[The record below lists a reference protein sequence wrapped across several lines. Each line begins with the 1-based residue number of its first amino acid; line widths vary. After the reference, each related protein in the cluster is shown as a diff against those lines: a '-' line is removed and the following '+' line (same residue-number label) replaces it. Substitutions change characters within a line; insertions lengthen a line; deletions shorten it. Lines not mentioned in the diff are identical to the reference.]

1 MKTGIIGAGKVGFTL
16 GKFFSQGGI
25 KITGYY
31 SRNPESARQ
40 AAAFTDSSFYDN
52 LEKLIEDSDAIFI
65 TVPDRAITEVYR
77 QISRYE
83 INDKYICHCSGAMSS
98 GDVFPDIEKTG
109 AHGFSIHPLFPIS
122 SKYEAYRELSDAFFC
137 LEGEAEYLPEFE
149 DMLGE
154 LGCRT
159 QRIEAKSKILYHAAC
174 AMASNLVCGLVQ
186 QSQDLLTVCG
196 FSPEQAAEALKPLIS
211 SNVKHI
217 LEDGAIAALT
227 GPAERCDV
235 QTVKKHLDSL
245 PSADTRELYRLLS
258 LKLADMVET
267 KNPQRDYEP
276 LREVLLQTEGR
287 KQL

>member
-98 GDVFPDIEKTG
+98 GDAFPDIEKT
-109 AHGFSIHPLFPIS
+109 
-122 SKYEAYRELSDAFFC
+122 
-137 LEGEAEYLPEFE
+137 
-149 DMLGE
+149 
-154 LGCRT
+154 
-159 QRIEAKSKILYHAAC
+159 
-174 AMASNLVCGLVQ
+174 
-186 QSQDLLTVCG
+186 
-196 FSPEQAAEALKPLIS
+196 
-211 SNVKHI
+211 
-217 LEDGAIAALT
+217 
-227 GPAERCDV
+227 
-235 QTVKKHLDSL
+235 
-245 PSADTRELYRLLS
+245 
-258 LKLADMVET
+258 
-267 KNPQRDYEP
+267 
-276 LREVLLQTEGR
+276 
-287 KQL
+287 